1 MSVRTWESTLTPE
14 EVAVYKQCFKAA
26 VLSQPNA
33 VTGMEAVQF
42 FGKSGLPNTTLS
54 EIWETA
60 DEQNLGYLTQDTFAI
75 ALKLIACAQNNIKP
89 KKHILSTITPLPRIK
104 DITDHHASITPVDRA
119 KYQAIYRSQN
129 PSKNGIDAQT
139 AKNLFLKSK
148 LSNEQLAQIWNLA
161 DIRQCGYLNE
171 TEFII
176 AMYYIEKIMRKS
188 ITTLPSILPQSIYH
202 DALGNQKVHST
213 ITPQERAKYD
223 PFFRRLDRTKKGW
236 ITKAEAINFFKNSK
250 LPDKKIAEVW
260 NTADPQG
267 RSALDSE
274 QFALAMHLIHAQLV
288 GKSMSPSSTVFT
300 TSPQPVASILP
311 EQDLLG
317 DFGDNGKITEETN
330 KLNHLKNQIESTQT
344 ATQDLQTK
352 RHQLELAWTTLQ
364 EKRSDLQQQSEQ
376 LQSKKQTESEQL
388 KQLRLTLED
397 EETVWQQ
404 VKTEF
409 ERAQRDLETARVEIE
424 QAQKELKEGQDENE
438 RLRRTV
444 HDVQVDALRY
454 TQQLDALHAK
464 HKRKQERAAK
474 RAAEKA
480 EAERVAAELK
490 KQEEERKRQEEEERK
505 RQEEE
510 ELKKQEEEERKKQ
523 EEEERKRQEEEEER
537 KRQEEEEERK
547 RQEEEERKRQE
558 EEECKRQEEEERKKQ
573 EEEERK
579 KQEEEERKR
588 QDEEEEER
596 KRQEEEE
603 CKRQEEEERKKQE
616 EEERKR
622 QDEEE
627 RKKLEEEE
635 HMKQEEHQRIDQ
647 EQQNSNKK
655 HLNQDELVD
664 REVLQNVGYGEVK
677 DTIQSE
683 SNPST
688 EKEDEGF
695 LSQKEYNEAKQDQI
709 FFETP
714 KESQKAQVLENPLA
728 NQLGHNEII
737 ENENFKE
744 YTKEPNQLQGIH
756 DEQPFRDE
764 LNEIDVVPTKDK
776 EQIKDSFKPQNVLPE
791 TINTTSE
798 RKDGTENKQI
808 ADEINN
814 TEINANESKSDE
826 KEQTG
831 QGSTE
836 SSKPDLEDGQDLK
849 TNQGDISLQC
859 ALSYTEAEGTDSM
872 DDFYDAIDTGNLTNN
887 PPRHAINDHKQD
899 TRTTSSSADEN
910 EFVMIDH
917 PSSLHHIPKKSH
929 AAEFDDV
936 FGITKAREEEEE
948 PVIVSSL
955 SESEMFDTN
964 ARPTVPL
971 SSAQGLQP
979 STHAKKPPTPPP
991 PPGKSIQNVS
1001 TTPLINSDNFD
1012 AIFGVKQKNNKSH
1025 DQFASHLE
1033 NEETKNGKT
1042 TSIVSPTPKNP
1053 YEQEGP
1059 STSSLGS
1066 SRENQ
1071 TSTSENDSGLNNH
1084 SLIASSLDERHENED
1099 MLNTTEAKK
1108 INLGEHDRGIQEEAP
1123 TKEMTPEI
1131 DDKKKKKKKKN
1142 IMSWAKTLGGFDGE
1156 KKKKKRA
1163 EKEAR
1168 RNSKNNTKITA
1179 SHTYSA
1185 TEQPIA
1191 TQSPIATTP
1200 ANNNK
1205 YSGTIHD
1212 SHIAELVN
1220 MGFDPKAA
1228 KEALDRY
1235 DQDLEKATNFLLDQ
1249 S

>member
-14 EVAVYKQCFKAA
+14 EVAIYKQCFKAA

-558 EEECKRQEEEERKKQ
+558 EEECKRQEEEERKK
-573 EEEERK
+573 
-579 KQEEEERKR
+579 
-588 QDEEEEER
+588 
-596 KRQEEEE
+596 
-603 CKRQEEEERKKQE
+603 QEEEERKKQE

-1185 TEQPIA
+1185 NEQPIA

>member
-1 MSVRTWESTLTPE
+1 MSIRTWESTLTPE
-14 EVAVYKQCFKAA
+14 EVTVYKQCFKAA
-26 VLSQPNA
+26 VSSQPNA

-161 DIRQCGYLNE
+161 DVRQCGYLNE

-176 AMYYIEKIMRKS
+176 AMYYIEKLMSKS
-188 ITTLPSILPQSIYH
+188 ITTLPLVLPQSIYH
-202 DALGNQKVHST
+202 DALGNQKIHST

-223 PFFRRLDRTKKGW
+223 PFFRQLDKTKKGW

-267 RSALDSE
+267 RNALDSE
-274 QFALAMHLIHAQLV
+274 QFSLAMHLIHAQLV

-300 TSPQPVASILP
+300 TSSPPVASILP

-317 DFGDNGKITEETN
+317 DFGDNRKITEETN
-330 KLNHLKNQIESTQT
+330 KLNHLKNQIKSTQT
-344 ATQDLQTK
+344 TTQDLQTK

-364 EKRSDLQQQSEQ
+364 EKRNDLQQQSEQ
-376 LQSKKQTESEQL
+376 LQSKKQTEFEQL

-409 ERAQRDLETARVEIE
+409 ERAQRDLETARVEVE
-424 QAQKELKEGQDENE
+424 QAQRELKEGQDENE

-444 HDVQVDALRY
+444 HDVQIDALRY
-454 TQQLDALHAK
+454 SQQLDALHAK

-510 ELKKQEEEERKKQ
+510 
-523 EEEERKRQEEEEER
+523 RKRQEEEEYKRQEEERIKQEEEERMKQEEER
-537 KRQEEEEERK
+537 KRQEEEERK

-558 EEECKRQEEEERKKQ
+558 EERIKQ
-573 EEEERK
+573 EEEG
-579 KQEEEERKR
+579 RKR
-588 QDEEEEER
+588 
-596 KRQEEEE
+596 
-603 CKRQEEEERKKQE
+603 
-616 EEERKR
+616 
-622 QDEEE
+622 
-627 RKKLEEEE
+627 
-635 HMKQEEHQRIDQ
+635 QEEHQRIDQ
-647 EQQNSNKK
+647 EQQNINKK
-655 HLNQDELVD
+655 HLNQDEFVD
-664 REVLQNVGYGEVK
+664 REVLQNVGDGEVK
-677 DTIQSE
+677 DTVQSE

-688 EKEDEGF
+688 EKEDEDF
-695 LSQKEYNEAKQDQI
+695 VSQKEHNEAKQDQS
-709 FFETP
+709 FFDTP
-714 KESQKAQVLENPLA
+714 KESQKSQVLETPLA
-728 NQLGHNEII
+728 NQIGHSEII

-744 YTKEPNQLQGIH
+744 YAKEPSQLQGIH

-764 LNEIDVVPTKDK
+764 LNEIDIVPTKDK

-798 RKDGTENKQI
+798 KKDGTENKQI
-808 ADEINN
+808 TDEINN
-814 TEINANESKSDE
+814 TEINTNEFKSNK

-836 SSKPDLEDGQDLK
+836 SSKSDLEDGQNLK
-849 TNQGDISLQC
+849 TNQGDATLQC

-872 DDFYDAIDTGNLTNN
+872 DDFYDAIDTGNSTNS
-887 PPRHAINDHKQD
+887 PPKHTINDHKQD

-929 AAEFDDV
+929 AVEFDDV

-955 SESEMFDTN
+955 SESEMFDIN
-964 ARPTVPL
+964 ARPTAPL

-979 STHAKKPPTPPP
+979 STHAKKPPAPP

-1001 TTPLINSDNFD
+1001 TTPLISSDDFD

-1033 NEETKNGKT
+1033 NEEAKNGKIT
-1042 TSIVSPTPKNP
+1042 NIVSPTPNNP

-1071 TSTSENDSGLNNH
+1071 TSMSENDSGLNNR

-1099 MLNTTEAKK
+1099 MLNTTEARK

-1142 IMSWAKTLGGFDGE
+1142 IVSWAKTLGGFDGE

-1163 EKEAR
+1163 EKEAQR
-1168 RNSKNNTKITA
+1168 SSKNTTKITT
-1179 SHTYSA
+1179 SHRSSA
-1185 TEQPIA
+1185 NEQPIA
-1191 TQSPIATTP
+1191 TQSPTATTP

>member
-14 EVAVYKQCFKAA
+14 EVTVYKQCFKAA
-26 VLSQPNA
+26 VSSQPNA

-161 DIRQCGYLNE
+161 DVRQCGYLNE

-176 AMYYIEKIMRKS
+176 AMYYIEKLMSKS
-188 ITTLPSILPQSIYH
+188 ITTLPLVLPQSIYH
-202 DALGNQKVHST
+202 DALGNQKIHST

-223 PFFRRLDRTKKGW
+223 PFFRQLDKTKKGW
-236 ITKAEAINFFKNSK
+236 ITKAVAINFFKNSK

-267 RSALDSE
+267 RNALDSE
-274 QFALAMHLIHAQLV
+274 QFSLAMHLIHAQLV

-300 TSPQPVASILP
+300 TSSPPVASILP

-330 KLNHLKNQIESTQT
+330 KLNHLKNQIKSTQT
-344 ATQDLQTK
+344 TTQDLQTK

-364 EKRSDLQQQSEQ
+364 EKRNDLQQQSEQ

-409 ERAQRDLETARVEIE
+409 ERAQRDLETARVEVE

-444 HDVQVDALRY
+444 HDVQIDALRY
-454 TQQLDALHAK
+454 SQQLDALHAK

-510 ELKKQEEEERKKQ
+510 ERIKQEEEQ
-523 EEEERKRQEEEEER
+523 
-537 KRQEEEEERK
+537 EERK

-558 EEECKRQEEEERKKQ
+558 EEERMKQ
-573 EEEERK
+573 EEERK

-588 QDEEEEER
+588 Q
-596 KRQEEEE
+596 
-603 CKRQEEEERKKQE
+603 
-616 EEERKR
+616 
-622 QDEEE
+622 
-627 RKKLEEEE
+627 
-635 HMKQEEHQRIDQ
+635 EEHQRIDQ
-647 EQQNSNKK
+647 EQQNINKK
-655 HLNQDELVD
+655 HLNQDEFVD
-664 REVLQNVGYGEVK
+664 REVLQNVGDGEVK
-677 DTIQSE
+677 DTVQSE

-688 EKEDEGF
+688 EKEDEDF
-695 LSQKEYNEAKQDQI
+695 VSQKEHNEAKQDQS
-709 FFETP
+709 FFDTP
-714 KESQKAQVLENPLA
+714 KESQKSQVLETPLT
-728 NQLGHNEII
+728 NQIGHSEII

-744 YTKEPNQLQGIH
+744 YTKEPSQLQGIH

-764 LNEIDVVPTKDK
+764 LNEIDIVPTKDK

-798 RKDGTENKQI
+798 KKDGTENKQI
-808 ADEINN
+808 TDEINN
-814 TEINANESKSDE
+814 TEINTNESKSNK

-836 SSKPDLEDGQDLK
+836 SSKSDLEDGQNLK
-849 TNQGDISLQC
+849 TNQGDATLQC

-872 DDFYDAIDTGNLTNN
+872 DDFYDAIDTGNSTNS
-887 PPRHAINDHKQD
+887 PPKHTINDHKQD

-955 SESEMFDTN
+955 SESEMFDIN

-979 STHAKKPPTPPP
+979 STHAKKPPAPP

-1001 TTPLINSDNFD
+1001 TTPLISSDDFD

-1033 NEETKNGKT
+1033 NEEAKNGKIT
-1042 TSIVSPTPKNP
+1042 NIVSPTPNNP

-1071 TSTSENDSGLNNH
+1071 TSMSENDSGLNNR

-1099 MLNTTEAKK
+1099 MLNTTEARK

-1142 IMSWAKTLGGFDGE
+1142 IVSWAKTLGGFDGE

-1163 EKEAR
+1163 EKEAQR
-1168 RNSKNNTKITA
+1168 SSKNTTKITT
-1179 SHTYSA
+1179 SHRSSA
-1185 TEQPIA
+1185 NEQPIA
-1191 TQSPIATTP
+1191 TQSPTATTP

>member
-14 EVAVYKQCFKAA
+14 EVTVYKQCFKAA
-26 VLSQPNA
+26 VSSQPNA

-161 DIRQCGYLNE
+161 DVRQCGYLNE

-176 AMYYIEKIMRKS
+176 AMYYIEKLMSKS
-188 ITTLPSILPQSIYH
+188 ITTLPLVLPQSIYH
-202 DALGNQKVHST
+202 DALGNQKIHST

-223 PFFRRLDRTKKGW
+223 PFFRQLDKTKKGW
-236 ITKAEAINFFKNSK
+236 ITKAVAINFFKNSK

-267 RSALDSE
+267 RNALDSE
-274 QFALAMHLIHAQLV
+274 QFSLAMHLIHAQLV

-300 TSPQPVASILP
+300 TSSPPVASILP

-330 KLNHLKNQIESTQT
+330 KLNHLKNQIKSTQT
-344 ATQDLQTK
+344 TTQDLQTK

-364 EKRSDLQQQSEQ
+364 EKRNDLQQQSEQ

-409 ERAQRDLETARVEIE
+409 ERAQRDLETARVEVE

-444 HDVQVDALRY
+444 HDVQIDALRY
-454 TQQLDALHAK
+454 SQQLDALHAK

-510 ELKKQEEEERKKQ
+510 ERIKQ
-523 EEEERKRQEEEEER
+523 EEERKRQEEEER
-537 KRQEEEEERK
+537 IKQEEERK

-558 EEECKRQEEEERKKQ
+558 EEERMKQ
-573 EEEERK
+573 EEERK

-588 QDEEEEER
+588 Q
-596 KRQEEEE
+596 
-603 CKRQEEEERKKQE
+603 
-616 EEERKR
+616 
-622 QDEEE
+622 
-627 RKKLEEEE
+627 
-635 HMKQEEHQRIDQ
+635 EEHQRIDQ
-647 EQQNSNKK
+647 EQQNINKK
-655 HLNQDELVD
+655 HLNQDEFVD
-664 REVLQNVGYGEVK
+664 REVLQNVGDGEVK
-677 DTIQSE
+677 DTVQSE

-688 EKEDEGF
+688 EKEDEDF
-695 LSQKEYNEAKQDQI
+695 VSQKEHNEAKQDQS
-709 FFETP
+709 FFDTP
-714 KESQKAQVLENPLA
+714 KESQKSQVLETPLT
-728 NQLGHNEII
+728 NQIGHSEII

-744 YTKEPNQLQGIH
+744 YTKEPSQLQGIH

-764 LNEIDVVPTKDK
+764 LNEIDIVPTKDK

-798 RKDGTENKQI
+798 KKDGTENKQI
-808 ADEINN
+808 TDEINN
-814 TEINANESKSDE
+814 TEINTNESKSNK

-836 SSKPDLEDGQDLK
+836 SSKSDLEDGQNLK
-849 TNQGDISLQC
+849 TNQGDATLQC

-872 DDFYDAIDTGNLTNN
+872 DDFYDAIDTGNSTNS
-887 PPRHAINDHKQD
+887 PPKHTINDHKQD

-955 SESEMFDTN
+955 SESEMFDIN

-979 STHAKKPPTPPP
+979 STHAKKPPAPP

-1001 TTPLINSDNFD
+1001 TTPLISSDDFD

-1033 NEETKNGKT
+1033 NEEAKNGKIT
-1042 TSIVSPTPKNP
+1042 NIVSPTPNNP

-1071 TSTSENDSGLNNH
+1071 TSMSENDSGLNNR

-1099 MLNTTEAKK
+1099 MLNTTEARK

-1142 IMSWAKTLGGFDGE
+1142 IVSWAKTLGGFDGE

-1163 EKEAR
+1163 EKEAQR
-1168 RNSKNNTKITA
+1168 SSKNTTKITT
-1179 SHTYSA
+1179 SHRSSA
-1185 TEQPIA
+1185 NEQPIA
-1191 TQSPIATTP
+1191 TQSPTATTP

>member
-1 MSVRTWESTLTPE
+1 M
-14 EVAVYKQCFKAA
+14 
-26 VLSQPNA
+26 
-33 VTGMEAVQF
+33 
-42 FGKSGLPNTTLS
+42 
-54 EIWETA
+54 
-60 DEQNLGYLTQDTFAI
+60 
-75 ALKLIACAQNNIKP
+75 
-89 KKHILSTITPLPRIK
+89 
-104 DITDHHASITPVDRA
+104 
-119 KYQAIYRSQN
+119 
-129 PSKNGIDAQT
+129 
-139 AKNLFLKSK
+139 
-148 LSNEQLAQIWNLA
+148 
-161 DIRQCGYLNE
+161 
-171 TEFII
+171 
-176 AMYYIEKIMRKS
+176 
-188 ITTLPSILPQSIYH
+188 
-202 DALGNQKVHST
+202 
-213 ITPQERAKYD
+213 
-223 PFFRRLDRTKKGW
+223 
-236 ITKAEAINFFKNSK
+236 
-250 LPDKKIAEVW
+250 
-260 NTADPQG
+260 
-267 RSALDSE
+267 
-274 QFALAMHLIHAQLV
+274 
-288 GKSMSPSSTVFT
+288 
-300 TSPQPVASILP
+300 P

-510 ELKKQEEEERKKQ
+510 ELK
-523 EEEERKRQEEEEER
+523 
-537 KRQEEEEERK
+537 
-547 RQEEEERKRQE
+547 
-558 EEECKRQEEEERKKQ
+558 
-573 EEEERK
+573 
-579 KQEEEERKR
+579 
-588 QDEEEEER
+588 
-596 KRQEEEE
+596 RQEEEE

-688 EKEDEGF
+688 EKEDGGF

-728 NQLGHNEII
+728 DQLGHNEII

-836 SSKPDLEDGQDLK
+836 SSKPDLED
-849 TNQGDISLQC
+849 
-859 ALSYTEAEGTDSM
+859 
-872 DDFYDAIDTGNLTNN
+872 
-887 PPRHAINDHKQD
+887 
-899 TRTTSSSADEN
+899 
-910 EFVMIDH
+910 V
-917 PSSLHHIPKKSH
+917 
-929 AAEFDDV
+929 
-936 FGITKAREEEEE
+936 
-948 PVIVSSL
+948 
-955 SESEMFDTN
+955 
-964 ARPTVPL
+964 
-971 SSAQGLQP
+971 
-979 STHAKKPPTPPP
+979 
-991 PPGKSIQNVS
+991 
-1001 TTPLINSDNFD
+1001 
-1012 AIFGVKQKNNKSH
+1012 
-1025 DQFASHLE
+1025 
-1033 NEETKNGKT
+1033 
-1042 TSIVSPTPKNP
+1042 
-1053 YEQEGP
+1053 
-1059 STSSLGS
+1059 
-1066 SRENQ
+1066 
-1071 TSTSENDSGLNNH
+1071 
-1084 SLIASSLDERHENED
+1084 
-1099 MLNTTEAKK
+1099 
-1108 INLGEHDRGIQEEAP
+1108 
-1123 TKEMTPEI
+1123 
-1131 DDKKKKKKKKN
+1131 
-1142 IMSWAKTLGGFDGE
+1142 GF
-1156 KKKKKRA
+1156 
-1163 EKEAR
+1163 
-1168 RNSKNNTKITA
+1168 S
-1179 SHTYSA
+1179 
-1185 TEQPIA
+1185 
-1191 TQSPIATTP
+1191 
-1200 ANNNK
+1200 
-1205 YSGTIHD
+1205 
-1212 SHIAELVN
+1212 
-1220 MGFDPKAA
+1220 
-1228 KEALDRY
+1228 
-1235 DQDLEKATNFLLDQ
+1235 
-1249 S
+1249 

>member
-14 EVAVYKQCFKAA
+14 EVTVYKQCFKAA
-26 VLSQPNA
+26 VSSQPNA

-161 DIRQCGYLNE
+161 DVRQCGYLNE

-176 AMYYIEKIMRKS
+176 AMYYIEKLMSKS
-188 ITTLPSILPQSIYH
+188 ITTLPLVLPQSIYH
-202 DALGNQKVHST
+202 DALGNQKIHST

-223 PFFRRLDRTKKGW
+223 PFFRQLDKTKKGW
-236 ITKAEAINFFKNSK
+236 ITKAVAINFFKNSK

-267 RSALDSE
+267 RNALDSE
-274 QFALAMHLIHAQLV
+274 QFSLAMHLIHAQLV

-300 TSPQPVASILP
+300 TSSPPVASILP

-330 KLNHLKNQIESTQT
+330 KLNHLKNQIKSTQT
-344 ATQDLQTK
+344 TTQDLQTK

-364 EKRSDLQQQSEQ
+364 EKRNDLQQQSEQ

-409 ERAQRDLETARVEIE
+409 ERAQRDLETARVEVE

-444 HDVQVDALRY
+444 HDVQIDALRY
-454 TQQLDALHAK
+454 SQQLDALHAK

-510 ELKKQEEEERKKQ
+510 ERIKQ
-523 EEEERKRQEEEEER
+523 
-537 KRQEEEEERK
+537 EEERK

-558 EEECKRQEEEERKKQ
+558 EEERMKQ
-573 EEEERK
+573 EEERK

-588 QDEEEEER
+588 Q
-596 KRQEEEE
+596 
-603 CKRQEEEERKKQE
+603 
-616 EEERKR
+616 
-622 QDEEE
+622 
-627 RKKLEEEE
+627 
-635 HMKQEEHQRIDQ
+635 EEHQRIDQ
-647 EQQNSNKK
+647 EQQNINKK
-655 HLNQDELVD
+655 HLNQDEFVD
-664 REVLQNVGYGEVK
+664 REVLQNVGDGEVK
-677 DTIQSE
+677 DTVQSE

-688 EKEDEGF
+688 EKEDEDF
-695 LSQKEYNEAKQDQI
+695 VSQKEHNEAKQDQS
-709 FFETP
+709 FFDTP
-714 KESQKAQVLENPLA
+714 KESQKSQVLETPLT
-728 NQLGHNEII
+728 NQIGHSEII

-744 YTKEPNQLQGIH
+744 YTKEPSQLQGIH

-764 LNEIDVVPTKDK
+764 LNEIDIVPTKDK

-798 RKDGTENKQI
+798 KKDGTENKQI
-808 ADEINN
+808 TDEINN
-814 TEINANESKSDE
+814 TEINTNESKSNK

-836 SSKPDLEDGQDLK
+836 SSKSDLEDGQNLK
-849 TNQGDISLQC
+849 TNQGDATLQC

-872 DDFYDAIDTGNLTNN
+872 DDFYDAIDTGNSTNS
-887 PPRHAINDHKQD
+887 PPKHTINDHKQD

-955 SESEMFDTN
+955 SESEMFDIN

-979 STHAKKPPTPPP
+979 STHAKKPPAPP

-1001 TTPLINSDNFD
+1001 TTPLISSDDFD

-1033 NEETKNGKT
+1033 NEEAKNGKIT
-1042 TSIVSPTPKNP
+1042 NIVSPTPNNP

-1071 TSTSENDSGLNNH
+1071 TSMSENDSGLNNR

-1099 MLNTTEAKK
+1099 MLNTTEARK

-1142 IMSWAKTLGGFDGE
+1142 IVSWAKTLGGFDGE

-1163 EKEAR
+1163 EKEAQR
-1168 RNSKNNTKITA
+1168 SSKNTTKITT
-1179 SHTYSA
+1179 SHRSSA
-1185 TEQPIA
+1185 NEQPIA
-1191 TQSPIATTP
+1191 TQSPTATTP

>member
-14 EVAVYKQCFKAA
+14 EVAIYKQCFKAA

-558 EEECKRQEEEERKKQ
+558 EEER
-573 EEEERK
+573 
-579 KQEEEERKR
+579 
-588 QDEEEEER
+588 
-596 KRQEEEE
+596 
-603 CKRQEEEERKKQE
+603 KRQEEEERKKQE

-1185 TEQPIA
+1185 NEQPIA

>member
-14 EVAVYKQCFKAA
+14 EVTVYKQCFKAA
-26 VLSQPNA
+26 VSSQPNA

-161 DIRQCGYLNE
+161 DVRQCGYLNE

-176 AMYYIEKIMRKS
+176 AMYYIEKLMSKS
-188 ITTLPSILPQSIYH
+188 ITTLPLVLPQSIYH
-202 DALGNQKVHST
+202 DALGNQKIHST

-223 PFFRRLDRTKKGW
+223 PFFRQLDKTKKGW
-236 ITKAEAINFFKNSK
+236 ITKAVAINFFKNSK

-267 RSALDSE
+267 RNALDSE
-274 QFALAMHLIHAQLV
+274 QFSLAMHLIHAQLV

-300 TSPQPVASILP
+300 TSSPPVASILP

-330 KLNHLKNQIESTQT
+330 KLNHLKNQIKSTQT
-344 ATQDLQTK
+344 TTQDLQTK

-364 EKRSDLQQQSEQ
+364 EKRNDLQQQSEQ

-409 ERAQRDLETARVEIE
+409 ERAQRDLETARVEVE

-444 HDVQVDALRY
+444 HDVQIDALRY
-454 TQQLDALHAK
+454 SQQLDALHAK

-510 ELKKQEEEERKKQ
+510 ERIKQ
-523 EEEERKRQEEEEER
+523 EEERKRQEEEER
-537 KRQEEEEERK
+537 IKQEEERK

-558 EEECKRQEEEERKKQ
+558 EEE
-573 EEEERK
+573 
-579 KQEEEERKR
+579 RKR
-588 QDEEEEER
+588 
-596 KRQEEEE
+596 
-603 CKRQEEEERKKQE
+603 
-616 EEERKR
+616 
-622 QDEEE
+622 
-627 RKKLEEEE
+627 
-635 HMKQEEHQRIDQ
+635 QEEHQRIDQ
-647 EQQNSNKK
+647 EQQNINKK
-655 HLNQDELVD
+655 HLNQDEFVD
-664 REVLQNVGYGEVK
+664 REVLQNVGDGEVK
-677 DTIQSE
+677 DTVQSE

-688 EKEDEGF
+688 EKEDEDF
-695 LSQKEYNEAKQDQI
+695 VSQKEHNEAKQDQS
-709 FFETP
+709 FFDTP
-714 KESQKAQVLENPLA
+714 KESQKSQVLETPLT
-728 NQLGHNEII
+728 NQIGHSEII

-744 YTKEPNQLQGIH
+744 YTKEPSQLQGIH

-764 LNEIDVVPTKDK
+764 LNEIDIVPTKDK

-798 RKDGTENKQI
+798 KKDGTENKQI
-808 ADEINN
+808 TDEINN
-814 TEINANESKSDE
+814 TEINTNESKSNK

-836 SSKPDLEDGQDLK
+836 SSKSDLEDGQNLK
-849 TNQGDISLQC
+849 TNQGDATLQC

-872 DDFYDAIDTGNLTNN
+872 DDFYDAIDTGNSTNS
-887 PPRHAINDHKQD
+887 PPKHTINDHKQD

-955 SESEMFDTN
+955 SESEMFDIN

-979 STHAKKPPTPPP
+979 STHAKKPPAPP

-1001 TTPLINSDNFD
+1001 TTPLISSDDFD

-1033 NEETKNGKT
+1033 NEEAKNGKIT
-1042 TSIVSPTPKNP
+1042 NIVSPTPNNP

-1071 TSTSENDSGLNNH
+1071 TSMSENDSGLNNR

-1099 MLNTTEAKK
+1099 MLNTTEARK

-1142 IMSWAKTLGGFDGE
+1142 IVSWAKTLGGFDGE

-1163 EKEAR
+1163 EKEAQR
-1168 RNSKNNTKITA
+1168 SSKNTTKITT
-1179 SHTYSA
+1179 SHRSSA
-1185 TEQPIA
+1185 NEQPIA
-1191 TQSPIATTP
+1191 TQSPTATTP

>member
-588 QDEEEEER
+588 QDEEE
-596 KRQEEEE
+596 
-603 CKRQEEEERKKQE
+603 
-616 EEERKR
+616 
-622 QDEEE
+622 

-1185 TEQPIA
+1185 NEQPIA

>member
-537 KRQEEEEERK
+537 KRQ
-547 RQEEEERKRQE
+547 
-558 EEECKRQEEEERKKQ
+558 
-573 EEEERK
+573 
-579 KQEEEERKR
+579 
-588 QDEEEEER
+588 EEEEER

-1185 TEQPIA
+1185 NEQPIA

>member
-139 AKNLFLKSK
+139 AKNLFLRSK

-223 PFFRRLDRTKKGW
+223 PFFRRLDKTKKGW

-267 RSALDSE
+267 RNALDSE

-510 ELKKQEEEERKKQ
+510 ELK
-523 EEEERKRQEEEEER
+523 
-537 KRQEEEEERK
+537 
-547 RQEEEERKRQE
+547 RQE

-579 KQEEEERKR
+579 RQDEEEERKRQEEEERKR
-588 QDEEEEER
+588 QDEEEER
-596 KRQEEEE
+596 KRQEEE

-688 EKEDEGF
+688 EKEDGGF

-728 NQLGHNEII
+728 DQLGHNEII

-872 DDFYDAIDTGNLTNN
+872 DDFYDAVDTGNLTNN

-1179 SHTYSA
+1179 SHTSSA
-1185 TEQPIA
+1185 NEQPIA

>member
-510 ELKKQEEEERKKQ
+510 EL
-523 EEEERKRQEEEEER
+523 
-537 KRQEEEEERK
+537 
-547 RQEEEERKRQE
+547 
-558 EEECKRQEEEERKKQ
+558 KKQ

-1185 TEQPIA
+1185 NEQPIA

>member
-14 EVAVYKQCFKAA
+14 EVAIYKQCFKAA

-537 KRQEEEEERK
+537 KRQ
-547 RQEEEERKRQE
+547 
-558 EEECKRQEEEERKKQ
+558 
-573 EEEERK
+573 
-579 KQEEEERKR
+579 
-588 QDEEEEER
+588 EEEEER

-1185 TEQPIA
+1185 NEQPIA

>member
-14 EVAVYKQCFKAA
+14 EVTVYKQCFKAA
-26 VLSQPNA
+26 VSSQPNA

-161 DIRQCGYLNE
+161 DVRQCGYLNE

-176 AMYYIEKIMRKS
+176 AMYYIEKLMSKS
-188 ITTLPSILPQSIYH
+188 ITTLPLVLPQSIYH
-202 DALGNQKVHST
+202 DALGNQKIHST

-223 PFFRRLDRTKKGW
+223 PFFRQLDKTKKGW
-236 ITKAEAINFFKNSK
+236 ITKAVAINFFKNSK

-267 RSALDSE
+267 RNALDSE
-274 QFALAMHLIHAQLV
+274 QFSLAMHLIHAQLV

-300 TSPQPVASILP
+300 TSSPPVASILP

-330 KLNHLKNQIESTQT
+330 KLNHLKNQIKSTQT
-344 ATQDLQTK
+344 TTQDLQTK

-364 EKRSDLQQQSEQ
+364 EKRNDLQQQSEQ

-409 ERAQRDLETARVEIE
+409 ERAQRDLETARVEVE

-444 HDVQVDALRY
+444 HDVQIDALRY
-454 TQQLDALHAK
+454 SQQLDALHAK

-510 ELKKQEEEERKKQ
+510 ERIKQ
-523 EEEERKRQEEEEER
+523 
-537 KRQEEEEERK
+537 EEERK

-558 EEECKRQEEEERKKQ
+558 EEERMKQ
-573 EEEERK
+573 EEERK

-588 QDEEEEER
+588 Q
-596 KRQEEEE
+596 
-603 CKRQEEEERKKQE
+603 
-616 EEERKR
+616 
-622 QDEEE
+622 
-627 RKKLEEEE
+627 
-635 HMKQEEHQRIDQ
+635 EEHQRIDQ
-647 EQQNSNKK
+647 EQQNINKK
-655 HLNQDELVD
+655 HLNQDEFVD
-664 REVLQNVGYGEVK
+664 REVLQNVGDGEVK
-677 DTIQSE
+677 DTVQSE

-688 EKEDEGF
+688 EKEDEDF
-695 LSQKEYNEAKQDQI
+695 VSQKEHNEAKQDQS
-709 FFETP
+709 FFDTP
-714 KESQKAQVLENPLA
+714 KESQKSQVLETPLT
-728 NQLGHNEII
+728 NQIGHSEII

-744 YTKEPNQLQGIH
+744 YTKEPSQLQGIH

-764 LNEIDVVPTKDK
+764 LNEIDIVPTKDK

-798 RKDGTENKQI
+798 KKDGTENKQI
-808 ADEINN
+808 TDEINN
-814 TEINANESKSDE
+814 TEINTNESKSNK

-836 SSKPDLEDGQDLK
+836 SSKSDLEDGQNLK
-849 TNQGDISLQC
+849 TNQGDATLQC

-872 DDFYDAIDTGNLTNN
+872 DDFYDAIDTGNSTNS
-887 PPRHAINDHKQD
+887 PPKHTINDHKQD

-929 AAEFDDV
+929 AAEFDNV

-955 SESEMFDTN
+955 SESEMFDIN

-979 STHAKKPPTPPP
+979 STHAKKPPAPP

-1001 TTPLINSDNFD
+1001 TTPLISSDDFD

-1033 NEETKNGKT
+1033 NEEAKNGKIT
-1042 TSIVSPTPKNP
+1042 NIVSPTPNNP

-1071 TSTSENDSGLNNH
+1071 TSMSENDSGLNNR

-1099 MLNTTEAKK
+1099 MLNTTEARK

-1142 IMSWAKTLGGFDGE
+1142 IVSWAKTLGGFDGE

-1163 EKEAR
+1163 EKEAQR
-1168 RNSKNNTKITA
+1168 SSKNTTKITT
-1179 SHTYSA
+1179 SHRSSA
-1185 TEQPIA
+1185 NEQPIA
-1191 TQSPIATTP
+1191 TQSPTATTP

>member
-510 ELKKQEEEERKKQ
+510 ELKK
-523 EEEERKRQEEEEER
+523 
-537 KRQEEEEERK
+537 
-547 RQEEEERKRQE
+547 
-558 EEECKRQEEEERKKQ
+558 
-573 EEEERK
+573 
-579 KQEEEERKR
+579 
-588 QDEEEEER
+588 
-596 KRQEEEE
+596 
-603 CKRQEEEERKKQE
+603 QEEEERKKQE

>member
-14 EVAVYKQCFKAA
+14 EVAIYKQCFKAA

-547 RQEEEERKRQE
+547 RQ
-558 EEECKRQEEEERKKQ
+558 
-573 EEEERK
+573 
-579 KQEEEERKR
+579 
-588 QDEEEEER
+588 EEEER

-1185 TEQPIA
+1185 NEQPIA

>member
-14 EVAVYKQCFKAA
+14 EVAIYKQCFKAA

-510 ELKKQEEEERKKQ
+510 EL
-523 EEEERKRQEEEEER
+523 
-537 KRQEEEEERK
+537 
-547 RQEEEERKRQE
+547 
-558 EEECKRQEEEERKKQ
+558 KKQ

-1185 TEQPIA
+1185 NEQPIA

>member
-523 EEEERKRQEEEEER
+523 EEEERKRQ
-537 KRQEEEEERK
+537 
-547 RQEEEERKRQE
+547 
-558 EEECKRQEEEERKKQ
+558 
-573 EEEERK
+573 
-579 KQEEEERKR
+579 
-588 QDEEEEER
+588 EEEEER

-1185 TEQPIA
+1185 NEQPIA